1 MYLIFLNIFYNCS
14 FCVKFAFRKFKKK
27 YFFLSKLRLS
37 YIFLSIRLSDCFLCS
52 SLTLLRRSY
61 YNKQMNFLSHPPQF
75 AAELYRKQKLSKL
88 RRLENTITIIFIPA
102 FFRVTDP
109 WWDWLNSESTR
120 FKWNRNRLDKIN
132 LTYSIF
138 FNIFIHNVVKSKKI
152 WNILNLL
159 TLKKEY

>member
-37 YIFLSIRLSDCFLCS
+37 YIFLSIRLSDCFFMFVSYLITS
-52 SLTLLRRSY
+52 LLRAVCPC

-109 WWDWLNSESTR
+109 CSDWLNSESTR
-120 FKWNRNRLDKIN
+120 FKWNRNRLDKIK

-138 FNIFIHNVVKSKKI
+138 QYFYTHWCEK
-152 WNILNLL
+152 
-159 TLKKEY
+159 